1 MGKTEKKLYI
11 LRGILSAIGKEYPE
25 SHMKVEDII
34 DIISIIADDDN
45 VDPEELACTLFSKTC
60 LR

>member
-25 SHMKVEDII
+25 SYIKVKDLIAVFLIMRFQAYII
-34 DIISIIADDDN
+34 PPYSLLEAFS
-45 VDPEELACTLFSKTC
+45 LAI
-60 LR
+60 